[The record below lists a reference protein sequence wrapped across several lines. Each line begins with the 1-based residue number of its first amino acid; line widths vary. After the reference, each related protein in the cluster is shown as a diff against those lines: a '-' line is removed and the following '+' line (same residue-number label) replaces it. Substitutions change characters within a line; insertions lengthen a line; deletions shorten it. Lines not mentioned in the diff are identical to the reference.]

1 MHNGFTDVP
10 TTRREFLRQS
20 ASGLGLLA
28 FSGVAPAFLAQSAWA
43 RVPAPESGRTILVL
57 IQLAGGNDGLNTLA
71 PFEDDHYHRLRPKL
85 ALPARDVV
93 RISDQLGFHP
103 ACRELAELHKSGQL
117 AVVQNVG
124 YPNPNRSHFR
134 SMEIW
139 ETSSKSDEYRTS
151 GWIGRYFD
159 NCCGGAAKD
168 EPLGLAL
175 GNEMPDV
182 FLADEPHNTFNLASA
197 APNRR
202 SLAEDLLDAMPPHEA
217 ASTSGNAGFLQHVHM
232 NALVTERKVLRR
244 LRGYQPMARY
254 PDSQLAQ
261 SLRKI
266 AALVAAGQ
274 ETRVYFVSL
283 GGFDTHAGQINRHQ
297 ALLRELSAAMA
308 SFQADLAAHKLDD
321 QVLTMTFS
329 EFGRRPN
336 ENATGGTDHG
346 TAAPLFVMGSR
357 LTASLLGSPPDL
369 DLQRNR
375 DIAFTTDF
383 RAVYSTV
390 LERWFG
396 ADPLPVLG
404 QRFEALP
411 FLAKT

>member
-1 MHNGFTDVP
+1 MQNAFTDVP

-28 FSGVAPAFLAQSAWA
+28 FGSVAPAFLVQSAWA
-43 RVPAPESGRTILVL
+43 GVPAPESDRSILVL
-57 IQLAGGNDGLNTLA
+57 IQLAGGNDGLNTLI
-71 PFEDDHYHRLRPKL
+71 PFEDDNYRRLRPKL
-85 ALPARDVV
+85 AIPRNEVI

-103 ACRELAELHKSGQL
+103 SCRELAELHKSGQL
-117 AVVQNVG
+117 AVIQNVG

-139 ETSSKSDEYRTS
+139 ETASRNDEYLTS

-159 NCCGGAAKD
+159 NCCSGAAKD

-182 FLADEPHNTFNLASA
+182 FLADKAHNTFSLAAST
-197 APNRR
+197 PGRR
-202 SLAEDLLDAMPPHEA
+202 SLAEDLLNSMPPQQA
-217 ASTSGNAGFLQHVHM
+217 GSIGGNAGFLNHVHM
-232 NALVTERKVLRR
+232 NALVSERTVLRR
-244 LRGYQPMARY
+244 LRDYKPMVVY

-261 SLRKI
+261 GLLKI
-266 AALVAAGQ
+266 AALIAAGQ
-274 ETRVYFVSL
+274 ETRVYFLSL
-283 GGFDTHAGQINRHQ
+283 GGFDTHASQLNRHQ
-297 ALLRELSAAMA
+297 ALLRELSSAMSA
-308 SFQADLAAHKLDD
+308 FQADLAAYKLDD

-329 EFGRRPN
+329 EFGRRPS

-383 RAVYSTV
+383 RAVYATV
-390 LERWFG
+390 LERWFE

-404 QRFEALP
+404 QPFEALP
-411 FLAKT
+411 FLD